1 MPVVLLIEDDARIR
15 DALAR
20 VLSDHGYAVRSATT
34 GFGGLQEVNADPP
47 DVVVLDLGLPDADG
61 GEILRMIRA
70 VSAVPII
77 VATARDE
84 EAGIVNLL
92 KAGADDYVVKP
103 FSGEL
108 MSARINAV
116 LRRSTPSPEPEIVS
130 VGGLRID
137 ADAREATLDGRILD
151 LSRREFD
158 LLAYLAARAGKVITK
173 RELLAEVWQQPYG
186 GADKTVDVHLS
197 WLRRKLGETAS
208 EPRYLRTSRGV
219 GVRLVEPEAVDP
231 GR

>member
-34 GFGGLQEVNADPP
+34 GFAGLQEVNTDPP
-47 DVVVLDLGLPDADG
+47 DVVVLDLGLPDVDG

-70 VSAVPII
+70 VSKVPII
-77 VATARDE
+77 VAK
-84 EAGIVNLL
+84 AGMVNLL
-92 KAGADDYVVKP
+92 QAGADDYVVKP
-103 FSGEL
+103 FSGEQ
-108 MSARINAV
+108 MSARIHAV
-116 LRRSTPSPEPEIVS
+116 LRRSTLSPVPEIVT

-137 ADAREATLDGRILD
+137 ADAREASLDGRTLD

-219 GVRLVEPEAVDP
+219 GVRLVQPEAIDP
-231 GR
+231 AR